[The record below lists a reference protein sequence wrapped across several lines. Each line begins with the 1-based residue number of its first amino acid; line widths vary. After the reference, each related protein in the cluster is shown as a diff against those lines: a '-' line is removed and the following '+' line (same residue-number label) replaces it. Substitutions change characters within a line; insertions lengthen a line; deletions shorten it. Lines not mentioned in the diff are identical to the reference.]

1 MFHIPLTVTEGFNA
15 TPHTENWEW
24 HNGFYLVLSMPVT
37 LWDANGGVFNPICL
51 TAEIDWLTDGAEDA
65 HEGEWRSQKK

>member
-1 MFHIPLTVTEGFNA
+1 
-15 TPHTENWEW
+15 
-24 HNGFYLVLSMPVT
+24 MPVT

-65 HEGEWRSQKK
+65 HEGEWRSQRKINK